1 MRIVVVIIV
10 VVMGIAIQSVAPAH
24 ADFVLGISKP
34 ASGPAMPTSSMPP
47 LPDVTANTPKQNVP
61 RFKTARGFGDAV
73 PMAFAVRQIVPAGVR
88 VRYGAG
94 IDPEVLVS
102 WKGGRPWNQALAAA
116 VHPLRLRIVT
126 GVDNVLIT
134 R

>member
-1 MRIVVVIIV
+1 MRIRVVAVIV
-10 VVMGIAIQSVAPAH
+10 AMGTAWQSLAPAY
-24 ADFVLGISKP
+24 ADFVLGNAKP
-34 ASGPAMPTSSMPP
+34 ASGPAAATPATPPSS
-47 LPDVTANTPKQNVP
+47 DVTADAVEQTVP
-61 RFKTARGFGDAV
+61 RFKRARGFGDAV

-94 IDPEVLVS
+94 INPDTLVS
-102 WKGGRPWNQALAAA
+102 WKGDRPWNQALAAA

-126 GVDNVLIT
+126 GLDSVLIT